1 MLTGMLSGGLIV
13 HGIAYLELPPSG
25 PGTNPAIQ
33 PYMQYMCTNTTDF
46 SLPMYACGKV
56 AWCNNLNQTGLKVT
70 SASVNYEASK
80 YNLYNWWTKF
90 EISCKPSPNR
100 AVSLVATIALLGLGI
115 SCLFLP
121 RMGDI
126 YGRKPIYIFA
136 LSL

>member
-1 MLTGMLSGGLIV
+1 MLSGGLIV

-33 PYMQYMCTNTTDF
+33 PYMQYMCTDTTDF

-90 EISCKPSPNR
+90 EISCKPSPNK
-100 AVSLVATIALLGLGI
+100 AVSFIATIALLGLGL

-126 YGRKPIYIFA
+126 FGRKPIYIFA

>member
-25 PGTNPAIQ
+25 PGTIPKL
-33 PYMQYMCTNTTDF
+33 YTQYMCTDTTNF
-46 SLPMYACGKV
+46 SLPMYACNKTT
-56 AWCNNLNQTGLKVT
+56 WCTNLNNTGLKVT

-90 EISCKPSPNR
+90 EISCKPSPNK
-100 AVSLVATIALLGLGI
+100 AVSFIATIALLGLGL